1 MSRRRTGGVGDGP
14 GPVAGRALVA
24 GAIGEPAAGPDRFV
38 PDWLLEVA
46 RTAPDRL
53 AVVDDA
59 GARWT
64 FAELADTAERLAVG
78 LDRSGLRAGDR
89 VAALLADGAPFV
101 ALVHAVRRLGAVLVP
116 LNRRATAAELGPQLA
131 EVGARLLVSDDTT
144 AALARAAAA
153 AAGTTMPD
161 RAPGTA
167 TPGGGTGMATPD
179 RAPGTATPDR
189 APGTDRRPGP
199 GPLVVPVDELER
211 LGSRPGEPAAARLRA
226 LVDLAAAA
234 TIVFTSGT
242 TGRPKGAVLRHANHR
257 ASAAAWAAF
266 LGPRPADRWLACLP
280 LYHVGGLAIL
290 DRAARW
296 GVPVLVQRRFDPA
309 AVARAL
315 VEDEVSHLSL
325 VPTMLRAV
333 LETHEGRPVPETLRA
348 VLLGGGP
355 TPAPLVLEAT
365 GRGWPVVPTYGL
377 TETASG
383 VTALP
388 TGEAALRPGSAGRP
402 LAGVEIAIRVA
413 DRDARPGRVGAIG
426 EIGEILVRGPVVFAG
441 YDGRPVE
448 TAAVL
453 VDGWLR
459 TGDLGS
465 IDEAGHLAVVDRRD
479 DLLVSGGENVYPAE
493 VEAVLRAHPGIEDA
507 AVVGRPDARW
517 GSVPV
522 AAVVARPGASI
533 DPVEL
538 AGFCRARLAGYK
550 VPVAF
555 RLVGA
560 LPRSAGGKL
569 LRREVRTMLGEGRDD

>member
-1 MSRRRTGGVGDGP
+1 MSRRRTGGGARSP
-14 GPVAGRALVA
+14 AALPGRA
-24 GAIGEPAAGPDRFV
+24 AAESAADSERFV

-46 RTAPDRL
+46 RTAPDRP

-59 GARWT
+59 GTRWT
-64 FAELADTAERLAVG
+64 FAELVGAAERLALG
-78 LDRSGLRAGDR
+78 LDGAGLRAGDR

-101 ALVHAVRRLGAVLVP
+101 ALVHAVRRLGVVLVP
-116 LNRRATAAELGPQLA
+116 LNRRATATELGQQLA
-131 EVGARLLVSDDTT
+131 EAGARVLVCDETT
-144 AALARAAAA
+144 AVLARAAADV
-153 AAGTTMPD
+153 AGATPPD
-161 RAPGTA
+161 VAGA
-167 TPGGGTGMATPD
+167 TPPGGG
-179 RAPGTATPDR
+179 
-189 APGTDRRPGP
+189 PGTDRRPGR
-199 GPLVVPVDELER
+199 GPIVVAVDEIER
-211 LGSRPGEPAAARLRA
+211 LGSRPDRPAAARLRA
-226 LVDLAAAA
+226 VVDLAAAA

-242 TGRPKGAVLRHANHR
+242 TGRPKGAVLSHANHR
-257 ASAAAWAAF
+257 ASAAAWSAF
-266 LGPRPADRWLACLP
+266 LGPRQADRWLACLP
-280 LYHVGGLAIL
+280 LYHVGGLAIV

-309 AVARAL
+309 AVARTL

-325 VPTMLRAV
+325 VATMLRAL
-333 LETHEGRPVPETLRA
+333 LETHEGRPVPTTLRA

-355 TPAPLVLEAT
+355 TPAPLVLDAS
-365 GRGWPVVPTYGL
+365 GRGWPVVPTYGM

-388 TGEAALRPGSAGRP
+388 AEEAALHPGSAGRP

-413 DRDARPGRVGAIG
+413 DRDAPRPDPPDVHAGPGEGVTAPDAPSEDARPGRVGA
-426 EIGEILVRGPVVFAG
+426 IGEILVRGPVVFAG

-448 TAAVL
+448 TAAAL
-453 VDGWLR
+453 AGGWLR

-465 IDEAGHLAVVDRRD
+465 IDEAGRLTVVDRRD
-479 DLLVSGGENVYPAE
+479 DLLISGGENVYPAE
-493 VEAVLRAHPGIEDA
+493 VEAVLRAHPAVEDA

-538 AGFCRARLAGYK
+538 AGFCRSRLAAYK

-555 RLVGA
+555 RLVAA

-569 LRREVRTMLGEGRDD
+569 LRREVRTMLGEGRDG

>member
-1 MSRRRTGGVGDGP
+1 M
-14 GPVAGRALVA
+14 
-24 GAIGEPAAGPDRFV
+24 

-46 RTAPDRL
+46 RTAPDRP

-59 GARWT
+59 GTRWT
-64 FAELADTAERLAVG
+64 FAELVGAAERLALG
-78 LDRSGLRAGDR
+78 LDGAGLRAGDR

-101 ALVHAVRRLGAVLVP
+101 ALVHAVRRLGVVLVP
-116 LNRRATAAELGPQLA
+116 LNRRATATELGQQLA
-131 EVGARLLVSDDTT
+131 EAGARVLVCDETT
-144 AALARAAAA
+144 AVLARAAADV
-153 AAGTTMPD
+153 AGATPPD
-161 RAPGTA
+161 VAGA
-167 TPGGGTGMATPD
+167 TPPGGG
-179 RAPGTATPDR
+179 
-189 APGTDRRPGP
+189 PGTDRRPGR
-199 GPLVVPVDELER
+199 GPIVVAVDEIER
-211 LGSRPGEPAAARLRA
+211 LGSRPDRPAAARLRA
-226 LVDLAAAA
+226 VVDLAAAA

-242 TGRPKGAVLRHANHR
+242 TGRPKGAVLSHANHR
-257 ASAAAWAAF
+257 ASAAAWSAF
-266 LGPRPADRWLACLP
+266 LGPRQADRWLACLP
-280 LYHVGGLAIL
+280 LYHVGGLAIV

-309 AVARAL
+309 AVARTL

-325 VPTMLRAV
+325 VATMLRAL
-333 LETHEGRPVPETLRA
+333 LETHEGRPVPTTLRA

-355 TPAPLVLEAT
+355 TPAPLVLDAS
-365 GRGWPVVPTYGL
+365 GRGWPVVPTYGM

-388 TGEAALRPGSAGRP
+388 AGEAALHPGSAGRP

-413 DRDARPGRVGAIG
+413 DRDAPRPDPPDVHAGPGEGVTAPDAPSEDARPGRVGA
-426 EIGEILVRGPVVFAG
+426 IGEILVRGPVVFAG

-448 TAAVL
+448 TAAAL
-453 VDGWLR
+453 AGGWLR

-465 IDEAGHLAVVDRRD
+465 IDEAGRLTVVDRRD
-479 DLLVSGGENVYPAE
+479 DLLISGGENVYPAE
-493 VEAVLRAHPGIEDA
+493 VEAVLRAHPAVEDA

-538 AGFCRARLAGYK
+538 AGFCCSRLAAYK

-555 RLVGA
+555 RLVAA

-569 LRREVRTMLGEGRDD
+569 LRREVRTMLGEGRDG